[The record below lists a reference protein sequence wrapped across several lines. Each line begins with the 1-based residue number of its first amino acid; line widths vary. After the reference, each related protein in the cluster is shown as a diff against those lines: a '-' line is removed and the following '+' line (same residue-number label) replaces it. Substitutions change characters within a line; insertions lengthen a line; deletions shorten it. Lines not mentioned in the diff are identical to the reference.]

1 MNNIIKTNYLVNEL
15 LCEKNIEQA
24 IDCEINL
31 PDYCGDI
38 SRVLQC
44 FAFPNITGSSV
55 MAEKISIEGTTLVRL
70 LYVSEGEIYSYEQT
84 CPFSVQADISCT
96 TVGAALELSASL
108 QYVNCRAASS
118 RRAEVHGAF
127 VINAKLSACNK
138 KEVIDK
144 IDDENMQIRRDTIT
158 ACSASGNAYSLVN
171 VNQVVDIGTAK
182 SQIKS
187 ILRNVAFADIIETK
201 QVYNKILV
209 KGELIIKTLYKSED
223 ETLENIENNLPFS
236 QILDIEGVNE
246 DSTVDLKAELTSLEI
261 AVKPT
266 ALGNMS
272 LMDIDAVIMV
282 NACSYNCIDF
292 PVLKDAYSTTFE
304 SECNFRNV
312 QVDRIV
318 SAINETFIH
327 SFKMNVAGGISKTI
341 DVWCEQISTASK
353 FENGELSFN
362 GTLTGYVLY
371 EDNNNELK
379 LKEEKSEFCFKKSIS
394 SVNNAKCSPSVKIV
408 GCDYTLT
415 ENGVDIRAKI
425 KITAVIFENCSEKV
439 VENIILGDSPLEK
452 SSSLIIYYAKAGD
465 ELWNIARNFGTTTEK
480 IMLENDLDSDI
491 LTNSEPL
498 MIWS

>member
-1 MNNIIKTNYLVNEL
+1 MNNIVKTNYLVNDL
-15 LCEKNIEQA
+15 ICEKNIEQA

-44 FAFPNITGSSV
+44 FAFPNITSSSV
-55 MAEKISIEGTTLVRL
+55 MADRISIEGTTLVRL
-70 LYVSEGEIYSYEQT
+70 LYVNEGEIFSYEQN

-96 TVGAALELSASL
+96 TVGAALELSTSL

-127 VINAKLSACNK
+127 VINAKLTACNK

-144 IDDENMQIRRDTIT
+144 VEDENMQIRRDTIT

-171 VNQVVDIGTAK
+171 VNQVVDIGSAK
-182 SQIKS
+182 AGIKS

-209 KGELIIKTLYKSED
+209 KGELNINTLYKSED

-261 AVKPT
+261 SVKPT

-272 LMDIDAVIMV
+272 LMDIDSVILI

-292 PVLKDAYSTTFE
+292 PVLKDAYSTVCE
-304 SECNFRNV
+304 SECSFRNV
-312 QVDRIV
+312 EVDRIV
-318 SAINETFIH
+318 STVSESFIH
-327 SFKMNVAGGISKTI
+327 SFNINSAGRISKAI
-341 DVWCEQISTASK
+341 DVWCEQITSSSK
-353 FENGELSFN
+353 YENAQLSFS
-362 GTLTGYVLY
+362 GTLSGFVLY
-371 EDNNNELK
+371 EDNNGELK
-379 LKEEKSEFCFKKSIS
+379 LKEEKSEYCFKKSIS
-394 SVNNAKCSPSVKIV
+394 GVENAKCSPTVKII
-408 GCDYTLT
+408 GCDYTLS
-415 ENGVDIRAKI
+415 ENGVDIRVKI
-425 KITAVIFENCSEKV
+425 KISTVIFEKYSEKV
-439 VENIILGDSPLEK
+439 VEDITLGDSPLEK
-452 SSSLIIYYAKAGD
+452 SSSLIIYYANAGD
-465 ELWNIARNFGTTTEK
+465 ELWNIARHFGTTVEK
-480 IMLENDLDSDI
+480 IMLENDLE
-491 LTNSEPL
+491 SETINTSAPL

>member
-1 MNNIIKTNYLVNEL
+1 MNNIQKTNYLVNEV

-55 MAEKISIEGTTLVRL
+55 MSEKISIEGTTLVRL
-70 LYVSEGEIYSYEQT
+70 LYVSEGEIYSYEQN

-96 TVGAALELSASL
+96 TVGAALELSTSL

-127 VINAKLSACNK
+127 IINAKLSACNK

-158 ACSASGNAYSLVN
+158 ACSASGNAYSLIN

-182 SQIKS
+182 SGIKS
-187 ILRNVAFADIIETK
+187 ILRNAAFADIIETK

-246 DSTVDLKAELTSLEI
+246 SSTVDLKAELTSLEI

-272 LMDIDAVIMV
+272 LMDIEAVVMI
-282 NACSYNCIDF
+282 NACSYDCIDF
-292 PVLKDAYSTTFE
+292 PVLKDAYSTVCE
-304 SECNFRNV
+304 SECSFRNV
-312 QVDRIV
+312 EVDRIV
-318 SAINETFIH
+318 SNISESFVH
-327 SFKMNVAGGISKTI
+327 SFSLTLPGGISKAV
-341 DVWCEQISTASK
+341 DVWCENISAVSK
-353 FENGELSFN
+353 FEKGELCFS
-362 GTLTGYVLY
+362 GTLSGIVLY
-371 EDNNNELK
+371 EDSNNELK
-379 LKEEKSEFCFKKSIS
+379 LKEEKSEYSFKKSIS
-394 SVNNAKCSPSVKIV
+394 GIKNAKCSPSVKII
-408 GCDYTLT
+408 GCDYTIT
-415 ENGVDIRAKI
+415 ENGVDIRVKV
-425 KITAVIFENCSEKV
+425 KITAVIFEECVEKV
-439 VENIILGDSPLEK
+439 VEDITLSDSPLEK

-465 ELWNIARNFGTTTEK
+465 ELWDIARSFGTTVEK

>member
-1 MNNIIKTNYLVNEL
+1 MNNIVKTNYFVNEL
-15 LCEKNIEQA
+15 MCEKNIEQA

-44 FAFPNITGSSV
+44 FAFPNITSSSV
-55 MAEKISIEGTTLVRL
+55 MAERISIEGTTLVRL
-70 LYVSEGEIYSYEQT
+70 LYVSEGEIFSYEQN
-84 CPFSVQADISCT
+84 CPFSAQVDISCT
-96 TVGAALELSASL
+96 SVGAALELSTSL

-127 VINAKLSACNK
+127 VINAKLTSCNK

-144 IDDENMQIRRDTIT
+144 INDDNMQIRRDTIT
-158 ACSASGNAYSLVN
+158 ACSASGNAYSLIN

-223 ETLENIENNLPFS
+223 ETIESIENNLPFS
-236 QILDIEGVNE
+236 QILDVEGVDE

-272 LMDIDAVIMV
+272 LMDIEAVIMV

-292 PVLKDAYSTTFE
+292 PVLKDAYSTVCE
-304 SECNFRNV
+304 SKCSFRNV
-312 QVDRIV
+312 EVDRIISSV
-318 SAINETFIH
+318 SESFVH
-327 SFKMNVAGGISKTI
+327 SFNISLNGSIIKAI
-341 DVWCEQISTASK
+341 DVWCEQIKATSK
-353 FENGELSFN
+353 YENGELCFSGSLSGF
-362 GTLTGYVLY
+362 VLY

-379 LKEEKSEFCFKKSIS
+379 LKEEKSEYCFKKSFSDIT
-394 SVNNAKCSPSVKIV
+394 NAKCSPSVKIT

-415 ENGVDIRAKI
+415 DNGVDIRVKI
-425 KITAVIFENCSEKV
+425 KISAVIFEKCNEKV
-439 VENIILGDSPLEK
+439 VEDIILGDSPLKK

-465 ELWNIARNFGTTTEK
+465 ELWDIARHFGTTVDK
-480 IMLENDLDSDI
+480 IMAENDLESDTI
-491 LTNSEPL
+491 NNSEPL